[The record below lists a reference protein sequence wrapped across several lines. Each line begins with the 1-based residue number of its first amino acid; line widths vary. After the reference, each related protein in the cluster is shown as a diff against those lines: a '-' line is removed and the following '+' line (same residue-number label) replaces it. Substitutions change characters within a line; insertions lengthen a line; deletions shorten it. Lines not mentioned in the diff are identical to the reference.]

1 MSSSNEN
8 ANGPLRQYFPKGT
21 SLSIYT
27 PDHPRAVEYE
37 INNRPRHT
45 LKDRS
50 PAELF
55 TALLTS
61 PDHQLLRR

>member
-1 MSSSNEN
+1 
-8 ANGPLRQYFPKGT
+8 
-21 SLSIYT
+21 YT
-27 PDHPRAVEYE
+27 PDHLRAVEYE

-45 LKDRS
+45 LEDRS